1 MADLTDADFTE
12 AKLCNVNFESAL
24 LSRASLFRADLRG
37 AKLHGAVLGDVRID
51 ERTQFLG
58 HPTEDTD
65 NSPHTLSA
73 ILSKSCCGYDPGYE
87 GETTETNV
95 AKAKSVYRAL
105 EELGGKAARSRL
117 QSQSFV
123 RRQDLQKNDYKQ
135 DTKEA
140 DSWQERLIAG
150 ARYCRAKVARTTLLY
165 GESPWRIIG
174 GSIGFI
180 LFTALLYPLG
190 GWLRPIDGE
199 PMTYNQILGGELS
212 LLLES
217 LYFSTL
223 TFTTLGMGDYEPV
236 GVGQIIAT
244 LNTALGAV
252 LIALLVFVL
261 GRRAAR

>member
-1 MADLTDADFTE
+1 M
-12 AKLCNVNFESAL
+12 
-24 LSRASLFRADLRG
+24 
-37 AKLHGAVLGDVRID
+37 
-51 ERTQFLG
+51 
-58 HPTEDTD
+58 
-65 NSPHTLSA
+65 
-73 ILSKSCCGYDPGYE
+73 
-87 GETTETNV
+87 
-95 AKAKSVYRAL
+95 
-105 EELGGKAARSRL
+105 
-117 QSQSFV
+117 
-123 RRQDLQKNDYKQ
+123 
-135 DTKEA
+135 
-140 DSWQERLIAG
+140 
-150 ARYCRAKVARTTLLY
+150 
-165 GESPWRIIG
+165 
-174 GSIGFI
+174 
-180 LFTALLYPLG
+180 LYPLG